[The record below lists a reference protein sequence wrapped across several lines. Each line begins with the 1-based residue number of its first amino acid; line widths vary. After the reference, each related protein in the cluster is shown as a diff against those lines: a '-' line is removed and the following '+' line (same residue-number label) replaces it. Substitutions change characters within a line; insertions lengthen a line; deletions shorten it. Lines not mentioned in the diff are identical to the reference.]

1 MTPASR
7 PGPRGVEIAVHAD
20 GRYRLIGLTPAE
32 AKQLAG
38 MLTKAA
44 EKVSVARRR
53 TGERPTGEDLAR

>member
-1 MTPASR
+1 M
-7 PGPRGVEIAVHAD
+7 HAD